1 MASRRFPSIASA
13 MVDCGRVSRDFASV
27 SNENSPGSHEALA
40 SSRTQTAMSLDA
52 TRSCPKD
59 VRTEMFL
66 TSDQLVELTD
76 SHRRQ
81 DQAKWLRE
89 NRFVFF
95 YSRLGNIKVLRAHVE
110 VQFGLR
116 ENVVTDPEPNWDAL
130 RKTA

>member
-1 MASRRFPSIASA
+1 
-13 MVDCGRVSRDFASV
+13 
-27 SNENSPGSHEALA
+27 
-40 SSRTQTAMSLDA
+40 
-52 TRSCPKD
+52 
-59 VRTEMFL
+59 MFL
-66 TSDQLVELTD
+66 TSGQLVELTD

-116 ENVVTDPEPNWDAL
+116 ENTVTDPEPNWDSL
-130 RKTA
+130 KQTA

>member
-1 MASRRFPSIASA
+1 MY
-13 MVDCGRVSRDFASV
+13 
-27 SNENSPGSHEALA
+27 
-40 SSRTQTAMSLDA
+40 
-52 TRSCPKD
+52 
-59 VRTEMFL
+59 VRAQMFL
-66 TSDQLVELTD
+66 TSDELIELTD

-116 ENVVTDPEPNWDAL
+116 ENVSTDPEPNWAAL
-130 RKTA
+130 KKTA